1 MVLAGRA
8 GNKVRVFLEM
18 IRFEHTLFALP
29 FAYQGLWLA
38 ENGRPRIAVFLW
50 VTAAM
55 AGMRTAAMAIN
66 RLADRKIDSLN
77 PRTKHWALPQGL
89 LTPASVT
96 AAAAAALSVYF
107 FAAAKLNPLCLALSP
122 IPLVMVTVY
131 PYLKRFTWFCHF
143 FLGMILGLAP
153 AAGWIAS
160 RGSVSAECW
169 ILFAAVFCWVAGFDI
184 IYALQD
190 VSFDREFG
198 LKSFPASF
206 GGPAALWLTRALHVI
221 TVVFLAVLGRQ
232 MNLGVFYWS
241 GLLLIAGFLAREH
254 WLVAK
259 SGLEKIQE
267 AFFLMNV
274 LVSGILFFATWMDLL
289 L

>member
-1 MVLAGRA
+1 MADPSR
-8 GNKVRVFLEM
+8 NKVKVFLEM

-38 ENGRPRIAVFLW
+38 EKGRPRIAVFFW
-50 VTAAM
+50 VTLAM
-55 AGMRTAAMAIN
+55 AGMRTAAMAFN

-77 PRTKHWALPQGL
+77 PRTKHWALPKGL
-89 LTPASVT
+89 LTPAGVAV
-96 AAAAAALSVYF
+96 AAMVAASIYFWAAF
-107 FAAAKLNPLCLALSP
+107 MLNPLCLALSP

-153 AAGWIAS
+153 AAGWMAS
-160 RGSVSAECW
+160 RGSVATECW
-169 ILFAAVFCWVAGFDI
+169 ILFLAVFCWVAGFDM

-190 VSFDREFG
+190 VAFDREFG
-198 LKSFPASF
+198 LKSFPAAF
-206 GGPAALWLTRALHVI
+206 GVQATLWFTRGLHVI
-221 TVVFLAVLGRQ
+221 TVLLFALLGRQ
-232 MNLGVFYWS
+232 MHLGVFYWS
-241 GLLLIAGFLAREH
+241 GLFLITGFLIREH

-259 SGLEKIQE
+259 SGLEKVQE

-289 L
+289 S